1 MLSLLFIVA
10 QVWLDLKIP
19 DYMAE
24 ITRLTQ
30 TPGSKMTD
38 ILSAGGSM
46 LVCAIGSLLSAV
58 VVGFLAARIAA
69 EFSMCMRRLL
79 FIRVTSF
86 SMAEINRFSTD
97 SLITRSTNDISQIQI
112 FIIMALQIIIK
123 APIMATWAINKI
135 AGKGT
140 EWTIATGVTVII
152 MLIMIALIM
161 IFVMPK
167 FKKMQTLTDNI
178 NRVTRENLSGLPV
191 VRAYNAESYQE
202 EKFEAANEEL
212 TNTQL
217 FTGRAMSAMMP
228 LMSLLLNGLTLSVYW
243 IGAYLIK
250 SAVIKQKLTLFS
262 NMIVFSSYAMQVVM
276 SFMMFAM
283 IFILWPR
290 ASISAKRIHEVLQT
304 KSSIVDGEAGKGIAK
319 KADDST
325 NHNQYKK
332 GEIVF
337 NCVSFRYPDAADYVL
352 RDISFKVNH
361 GETVAFIGATGSGK
375 STLVNLIPRMYD
387 ATSGEILIDGVN
399 VKDYCGHTLH
409 NKIGYVPQQAALFK
423 GSIRSNVA
431 YGERSGGEFS
441 EEEMLKAVEIA
452 QGKDF
457 VESMDDGYDSS
468 VSQGGSNLSGG
479 QKQRIAIARAI
490 CRNPEIYIFD
500 DSFSALDY
508 KTDRLLRQKLK
519 EATGDVTKLI
529 VAQRI
534 GTVIDADCIFVLD
547 EGRIVGRGT
556 HNELLKTC
564 DLYKEIAESQLS
576 EEEVAV

>member
-30 TPGSKMTD
+30 PPGSKMTD

-69 EFSMCMRRLL
+69 EFSMCMRSLL

-212 TNTQL
+212 MNTQL

-304 KSSIVDGEAGKGIAK
+304 KSSIVD
-319 KADDST
+319 
-325 NHNQYKK
+325 
-332 GEIVF
+332 EI
-337 NCVSFRYPDAADYVL
+337 
-352 RDISFKVNH
+352 
-361 GETVAFIGATGSGK
+361 G
-375 STLVNLIPRMYD
+375 
-387 ATSGEILIDGVN
+387 
-399 VKDYCGHTLH
+399 
-409 NKIGYVPQQAALFK
+409 
-423 GSIRSNVA
+423 
-431 YGERSGGEFS
+431 
-441 EEEMLKAVEIA
+441 
-452 QGKDF
+452 
-457 VESMDDGYDSS
+457 
-468 VSQGGSNLSGG
+468 
-479 QKQRIAIARAI
+479 RAH
-490 CRNPEIYIFD
+490 
-500 DSFSALDY
+500 
-508 KTDRLLRQKLK
+508 
-519 EATGDVTKLI
+519 V
-529 VAQRI
+529 
-534 GTVIDADCIFVLD
+534 
-547 EGRIVGRGT
+547 
-556 HNELLKTC
+556 
-564 DLYKEIAESQLS
+564 
-576 EEEVAV
+576 